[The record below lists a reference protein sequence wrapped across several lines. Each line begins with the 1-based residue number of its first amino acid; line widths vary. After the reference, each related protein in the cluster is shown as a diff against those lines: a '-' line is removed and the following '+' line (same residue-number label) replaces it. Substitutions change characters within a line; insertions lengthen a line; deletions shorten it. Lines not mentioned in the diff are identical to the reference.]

1 MPLPSGGDPDRR
13 PPVNR
18 AWLLL
23 VGLVVVWGSHWVVV
37 KVGLET
43 IPPFTYGVLRL
54 AGGIAVLAMLMAAA
68 GRLRRPDRSDW
79 PIIISYG
86 LLAVGLGITMM
97 NLALPHIPAG
107 RSSILAYTIPLWVV
121 PVMAVLARTL
131 PSRPEA
137 IGLVLG
143 LAGLVLLLNPAA
155 IDWSGEGALL
165 GSMLLVV
172 GAMGAALALVHVR
185 LHPWRGTPFD
195 TQIWQLLVALVP
207 MVVLAVL
214 LERDSFG
221 EVSWDLPTALA
232 VLYSGP
238 LATAFAFWASQ
249 MIVKSLG
256 PLTTGI
262 GYLGAPVV
270 GVIAGIIVLG
280 ELITP
285 IDLAGI
291 MVTTAGIVVVLLAG
305 RRRGRDRAA
314 KARESTTEISLPD
327 GAELPEP

>member
-1 MPLPSGGDPDRR
+1 M
-13 PPVNR
+13 R

-54 AGGIAVLAMLMAAA
+54 LGGIVVLGALMAAA
-68 GRLRRPDRSDW
+68 GRLQRPHRSDL
-79 PIIISYG
+79 PIILSYG
-86 LLAVGLGITMM
+86 LLAVALGIVMM

-121 PVMAVLARTL
+121 PIMFVVSRML
-131 PSRPEA
+131 PTRAEM

-143 LAGLVLLLNPAA
+143 LVGLVLLLNPAA
-155 IDWSGEGALL
+155 IEWGSSGALL
-165 GSMLLVV
+165 GSLLLVV
-172 GAMGAALALVHVR
+172 GAFGAAIALVHVR
-185 LHPWRGTPFD
+185 SHRWQGTPFD

-207 MVVLAVL
+207 MLLLMLVLEGGKL
-214 LERDSFG
+214 GS
-221 EVSWDLPTALA
+221 VSWDLPTALA

-249 MIVKSLG
+249 MIVRTLG
-256 PLTTGI
+256 PMTTGI
-262 GYLGAPVV
+262 GYLGAPLV

-280 ELITP
+280 ETLNAL
-285 IDLAGI
+285 DLAGVV
-291 MVTTAGIVVVLLAG
+291 VTGLGIIVVLLAQRPRSG
-305 RRRGRDRAA
+305 RATGSA
-314 KARESTTEISLPD
+314 EVPTVEIMLPD
-327 GAELPEP
+327 GAELPELSGGRSSDLDPTPR

>member
-1 MPLPSGGDPDRR
+1 MT
-13 PPVNR
+13 R

-23 VGLVVVWGSHWVVV
+23 VGLVVIWGSHWVVV

-54 AGGIAVLAMLMAAA
+54 AGGIVVLAGLMAAT
-68 GRLRRPDRSDW
+68 GRLRRPPRADW
-79 PIIISYG
+79 PIIVSFG
-86 LLAVGLGITMM
+86 LLAVALGIGMM

-121 PVMAVLARTL
+121 PVMAVLARVL
-131 PSRPEA
+131 PSRGEWVGLSL
-137 IGLVLG
+137 GLVG
-143 LAGLVLLLNPAA
+143 LLLLLNPVA
-155 IDWSGEGALL
+155 IEWGADGALL
-165 GSMLLVV
+165 GSLLLVI

-185 LHPWRGTPFD
+185 LHPWQGTPFD
-195 TQIWQLLVALVP
+195 SQIWQLLVALVP
-207 MVVLAVL
+207 MVLLWLL
-214 LERDSFG
+214 LERDRIG
-221 EVSWDLPTALA
+221 EISWDLPTALA

-280 ELITP
+280 EVITLL
-285 IDLAGI
+285 DLAGVL
-291 MVTTAGIVVVLLAG
+291 VTSAGIIVVLLVG
-305 RRRGRDRAA
+305 RAA
-314 KARESTTEISLPD
+314 GGGRTSAEDSTIEVPLPD
-327 GAELPEP
+327 GGELLEP

>member
-1 MPLPSGGDPDRR
+1 M
-13 PPVNR
+13 NR

-54 AGGIAVLAMLMAAA
+54 AGGIAVLAVLMAAA
-68 GRLRRPDRSDW
+68 GRLHRPDRSDW
-79 PIIISYG
+79 PIIVSYG

-121 PVMAVLARTL
+121 PVMALLARTL
-131 PSRPEA
+131 PSRPEV
-137 IGLVLG
+137 IGLGLG

-207 MVVLAVL
+207 MIVFAVL
-214 LERDSFG
+214 LERDRFG

-285 IDLAGI
+285 IDIAGI
-291 MVTTAGIVVVLLAG
+291 LVTTAGIVVVLVAG
-305 RRRGRDRAA
+305 RRRGRDRAE
-314 KARESTTEISLPD
+314 RGGESSTEIPLPD

>member
-1 MPLPSGGDPDRR
+1 
-13 PPVNR
+13 VNR

-23 VGLVVVWGSHWVVV
+23 VGLVVIWGSHWVVV

-54 AGGIAVLAMLMAAA
+54 AGGIVVLAGLMAAT
-68 GRLRRPDRSDW
+68 GRLRRPPRADW
-79 PIIISYG
+79 PIIVSYG
-86 LLAVGLGITMM
+86 LLAVALGIGMM

-121 PVMAVLARTL
+121 PVMAVLARVL
-131 PSRPEA
+131 PSRGEWVGLSL
-137 IGLVLG
+137 GLVG
-143 LAGLVLLLNPAA
+143 LLLLLNPVA
-155 IDWSGEGALL
+155 IEWGADGALL
-165 GSMLLVV
+165 GSLLLVI

-185 LHPWRGTPFD
+185 LHPWQGTPFD
-195 TQIWQLLVALVP
+195 SQIWQLLVALMP
-207 MVVLAVL
+207 MVLLWLL
-214 LERDSFG
+214 LERDRIG
-221 EVSWDLPTALA
+221 EISWDLPTALA

-280 ELITP
+280 EVITVL
-285 IDLAGI
+285 DLAGVL
-291 MVTTAGIVVVLLAG
+291 VTSAGIIVVLLAG
-305 RRRGRDRAA
+305 RAA
-314 KARESTTEISLPD
+314 GGGDARNEDSTIEVPLPD
-327 GAELPEP
+327 GGELLEP

>member
-1 MPLPSGGDPDRR
+1 MS
-13 PPVNR
+13 R

-23 VGLVVVWGSHWVVV
+23 LGLVVVWGSHWVVV

-54 AGGIAVLAMLMAAA
+54 LGGIVTLALLMAAA
-68 GRLRRPDRSDW
+68 GRLHRPDRSDW

-121 PVMAVLARTL
+121 PVMALLARAL
-131 PSRPEA
+131 PSRPEVV
-137 IGLVLG
+137 GLMLG
-143 LAGLVLLLNPAA
+143 LGGLVLLLNPAA

-165 GSMLLVV
+165 GSLLLVV

-207 MVVLAVL
+207 MLAFALL

-221 EVSWDLPTALA
+221 EVRWDLPTALA

-249 MIVKSLG
+249 MIVQSLG

-270 GVIAGIIVLG
+270 GVVAGIIVLG
-280 ELITP
+280 EVITP

-291 MVTTAGIVVVLLAG
+291 AVTTAGIVVVLLAG
-305 RRRGRDRAA
+305 RRRGRE
-314 KARESTTEISLPD
+314 KPGEPVMEVPLPD
-327 GAELPEP
+327 GAELPELPPDGRTLRWR